1 MAFFCS
7 LNSKSQKMKFNFLL
21 SLLLLTQECFTQIS
35 PILPAPVTYKEMDG
49 SLYFTESLDIDF
61 SGLPVNLKDQMIE
74 LATVYHDIKLSIDLN
89 KPRVRFKKLVNVIK
103 ESYSINI
110 SDEVIIS
117 YSSEAS
123 GYYAFN
129 SFMQLIEKDSVGFK
143 LKKCFVKDYPKFSW
157 RGLHLD
163 VSRHFFTVDEVKRY
177 IDLMSFYKFNTF
189 HWHLT
194 DDQGWRIEIKSFPK
208 LTQIGAWRD
217 STLNNHYSTKPRTF
231 NKERYGGYYTQE
243 QIKEVVSYANSKYIT
258 IVPEIEMP
266 GHSRAALAAYPEYSC
281 NTIQQGVEGLWG
293 VFDDI
298 FCSKDETIV
307 FLQKVLDEVLVL
319 FPGEYIHIGGDEA
332 PKTRW
337 KKCEKC
343 QNVMKENNLKD
354 EHQLQSYFIQRM
366 DKYLTEKG
374 RKLIGWD
381 EILEGGLSSNAAVMS
396 WRGFEGG
403 VEAANLGH
411 FVVMSPGSHCYF
423 DHYQGK
429 GKDEPLAIGGYTAL
443 EKVYD
448 FNPVPTQL
456 NKQQEPYIL
465 GGQANVWTEY
475 IADFKKVEYM
485 VYPRAIALS
494 QSLWCSEKPSFKDFQ
509 KVLIDRHIRFLQKN
523 NVNFS
528 KSFISP
534 EIQWKNSKKGIKFKV
549 LPIDLSS
556 KIQVKLNEENLD
568 GKSQQREI
576 QLIENQWF
584 EINRAQKGNSVRNLS
599 IVTGKNSF
607 PSNFLIHS
615 SASLGVPIKFITKPS
630 PSYNSGDLTLVDGQ
644 HGALPWRGNEWIG
657 FDTTAIELEIDLLK
671 KENYNYIKL
680 SFLKDDHAWIHFP
693 LDIEISIFEN
703 GKWKIIES
711 KPAISFASGG
721 QVQQV
726 KIELKKSTRFMHIRI
741 KSLLE
746 IPNGLPGS
754 GHVPWTFIDEIE
766 VVR

>member
-1 MAFFCS
+1 MVFFCS
-7 LNSKSQKMKFNFLL
+7 LNSKSQKMKFNILL
-21 SLLLLTQECFTQIS
+21 SLFLLTQEYFSQTS
-35 PILPAPVTYKEMDG
+35 PILPAPVTYKETDG

-74 LATVYHDIKLSIDLN
+74 LATVYYDIKLSIDLN
-89 KPRVRFKKLVNVIK
+89 KPRIRFKKLVNVIK
-103 ESYSINI
+103 DSYSINI
-110 SDEVIIS
+110 SDEIIIS

-123 GYYAFN
+123 GYYSFI
-129 SFMQLIEKDSVGFK
+129 SFMQLIEKDSAGFK

-177 IDLMSFYKFNTF
+177 IDLMSLYKFNTF

-217 STLNNHYSTKPRTF
+217 STLNNHYSSKPRTF
-231 NKERYGGYYTQE
+231 NKEKYGGYYTQV

-281 NTIQQGVEGLWG
+281 TGIQQGVEGLWG

-298 FCSKDETIV
+298 FCSKEETIL

-332 PKTRW
+332 PKTCW

-429 GKDEPLAIGGYTAL
+429 GKDEPLAIGGYTPL

-448 FNPVPTQL
+448 FNPIPNQL
-456 NKQQEPYIL
+456 NKKYEPYIL

-475 IADFKKVEYM
+475 IADFNKVEYM

-494 QSLWCSEKPSFKDFQ
+494 QSLWCSEKPSFDEFKN
-509 KVLIDRHIRFLQKN
+509 VLIDKHLPFLKKM
-523 NVNFS
+523 NVHYAKSIFS
-528 KSFISP
+528 PKI
-534 EIQWKNSKKGIKFKV
+534 EWKRTKKGVQFTIKSNHQGESYEVQSSEIRNNKISKMNFNV
-549 LPIDLSS
+549 LQDEGI
-556 KIQVKLNEENLD
+556 
-568 GKSQQREI
+568 
-576 QLIENQWF
+576 
-584 EINRAQKGNSVRNLS
+584 EINRSEKDQINYTYCVRS
-599 IVTGKNSF
+599 KND
-607 PSNFLIHS
+607 S
-615 SASLGVPIKFITKPS
+615 SATQFNIQATNSLGAPIMYITQPS
-630 PSYNSGDLTLVDGQ
+630 ASYNSGNLTLVDGQ
-644 HGALPWRGNEWIG
+644 HGSLPWKRNEWIG
-657 FDTTAIELEIDLLK
+657 FDTTEIEIEIDLLK
-671 KENYNYIKL
+671 KQKYNQL
-680 SFLKDDHAWIHFP
+680 NVSFLSDEHSWIHFP
-693 LDIEISIFEN
+693 ERIEVFYLRK
-703 GKWKIIES
+703 GKWKHCSRPVQFSYLQSEQVR
-711 KPAISFASGG
+711 SF
-721 QVQQV
+721 Q
-726 KIELKKSTRFMHIRI
+726 IELNKPTRNVLLKI
-741 KSLLE
+741 KPLTT
-746 IPNGLPGS
+746 IPNGFPGA
-754 GHVPWTFIDEIE
+754 GHIPWTFIDEIE
-766 VVR
+766 VVK